1 MSTRNRIALALTLL
15 SLVALGLGLFLPAL
29 TITLDSRAVT
39 AMGTIEGTVLDETR
53 SILGTIRELHD
64 DDKRLVAGLIFLFSV
79 IVPVAKG
86 ALVLLALG
94 RPHAPGSPRLAEF
107 VRRIGKWSM
116 ADVMVV
122 AVLLAYL
129 STHHQ
134 EDSVHQSLSV
144 LGMKIDV
151 QLSSQMISG
160 LEPGYWWF
168 AGYCIVS
175 LVAVE
180 FLKLE
185 RAESPRD
192 SLHLEG
198 RDG

>member
-1 MSTRNRIALALTLL
+1 MSTRNIIALVVVLL

-29 TITLDSRAVT
+29 TITLDTRAVT
-39 AMGTIEGTVLDETR
+39 TLGTIEGKVLDDTR
-53 SILGTIRELHD
+53 SILGTIRELYD

-79 IVPVAKG
+79 IVPAAKG
-86 ALVLLALG
+86 ALVLLALC
-94 RPHAPGSPRLAEF
+94 RQHAASSSRLAEF

-122 AVLLAYL
+122 AVLLAFL
-129 STHHQ
+129 STNHQ
-134 EDSVHQSLSV
+134 EDSITESLSV
-144 LGMKIDV
+144 LGMKLDV

-185 RAESPRD
+185 RR
-192 SLHLEG
+192 
-198 RDG
+198 